1 MKQIFRLRKEDAGE
15 IILGILIVIFLIMGY
30 KLPEPFESML
40 NSLFGKIILFILV
53 IYMFMNSNPYLA
65 ILLLF
70 VIFSISMST
79 SKMIMT
85 QNNPSETIKSAQFTA
100 FNQFPYTLEQ
110 EVVKQ
115 MAPIMTPGV
124 SMTKAT
130 YKPSLDNTYSASPI
144 NSN

>member
-1 MKQIFRLRKEDAGE
+1 MKQIFGLRKEDAGE

-79 SKMIMT
+79 SKMIVK
-85 QNNPSETIKSAQFTA
+85 QNNPSESTKSEQFTA

-124 SMTKAT
+124 SMTKAS
-130 YKPSLDNTYSASPI
+130 YKPSLDNTYFASPI